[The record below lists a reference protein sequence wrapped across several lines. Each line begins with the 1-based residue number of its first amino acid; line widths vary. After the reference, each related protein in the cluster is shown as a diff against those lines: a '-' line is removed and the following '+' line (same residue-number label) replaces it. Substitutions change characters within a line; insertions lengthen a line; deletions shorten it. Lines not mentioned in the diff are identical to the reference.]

1 MPLAF
6 EAERF
11 SGGSSLKGLTRLEH
25 GCFSRGREGLSHVL
39 RLVLLMFV
47 VNAHMG
53 LGGVHH
59 SPNKTGGDISGVWWL
74 LESRVIFIRLSS
86 VSVFQ
91 WRPSAVSR
99 VEKRDL
105 SGVFFHFKNYGKVYR
120 ILTNLKGT
128 FSSTFM
134 LLCNYPSAELSIF
147 PTEP

>member
-1 MPLAF
+1 M
-6 EAERF
+6 
-11 SGGSSLKGLTRLEH
+11 
-25 GCFSRGREGLSHVL
+25 L

-53 LGGVHH
+53 LGGGGGHH

-105 SGVFFHFKNYGKVYR
+105 SGFF
-120 ILTNLKGT
+120 
-128 FSSTFM
+128 
-134 LLCNYPSAELSIF
+134 F
-147 PTEP
+147 PL